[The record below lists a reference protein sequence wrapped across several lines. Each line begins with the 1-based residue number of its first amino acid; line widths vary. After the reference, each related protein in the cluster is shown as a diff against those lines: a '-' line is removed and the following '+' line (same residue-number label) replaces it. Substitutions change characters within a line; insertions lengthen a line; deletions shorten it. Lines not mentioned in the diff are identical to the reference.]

1 MLPSTAIPLQQTQW
15 RRKLGLDY
23 LRIQKLRPHCEQ
35 NDYAHVVVQW
45 PNRVLLSATP
55 WTAARQ
61 ASLSF
66 TISRSLPKFMSIAL
80 VMPSSHLILWCPL
93 FPLPSIFPSIRD
105 FSKESAVPWQNTGV
119 STSTS
124 VLPTSIQGWS
134 LLRLT
139 GLVFLL
145 SKGLSGI
152 FSSTILRRHQS
163 FGAWVFPVVTYGCGS
178 WVIKKAE
185 SWRKYN
191 NTIRP

>member
-80 VMPSSHLILWCPL
+80 VMPSSHLILWWPL
-93 FPLPSIFPSIRD
+93 LLLPSIFPSIRG
-105 FSKESAVPWQNTGV
+105 FSNESALHIRWPEYW
-119 STSTS
+119 SF
-124 VLPTSIQGWS
+124 SINSSDQYSGLISFSINWFDLLVVQETLES
-134 LLRLT
+134 LLQHHSSKAST
-139 GLVFLL
+139 QLL
-145 SKGLSGI
+145 FEYI
-152 FSSTILRRHQS
+152 
-163 FGAWVFPVVTYGCGS
+163 
-178 WVIKKAE
+178 
-185 SWRKYN
+185 
-191 NTIRP
+191 